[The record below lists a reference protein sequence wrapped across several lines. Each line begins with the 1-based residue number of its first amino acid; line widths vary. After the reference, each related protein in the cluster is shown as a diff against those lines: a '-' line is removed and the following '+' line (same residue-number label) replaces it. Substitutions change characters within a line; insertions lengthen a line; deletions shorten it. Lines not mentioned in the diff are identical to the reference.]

1 MDDIGLL
8 RLLRLGGALLGM
20 VVMSACPSTQLGQCV
35 QEDAEV
41 LVFDRDGNPA
51 FAGQAIVEQLC
62 VSCHNQDATGRVRR
76 GAPAGL
82 DFAMI
87 GIRDVAD
94 GGGPVVVGEETPD
107 QLATLGTL
115 RSARQV
121 IFEHR
126 FGMFDTVA
134 EGSMPPGDLGGTAF
148 VQQAYSF
155 PNGDPLPRLDT
166 SEGEGIYR
174 NWLACNAPIVERTGN
189 GATID
194 EQGQR
199 CDESEGVG
207 ACVYRRDPNIEPIEP
222 TWSALRE
229 RVFSPAG
236 CLTQECHDSGRA
248 AGLSLEGTPAE
259 LVGIQPRAE
268 GRCSNESL
276 PLVDAS
282 GETGDAANSLFFQ
295 KLARGPGASA
305 CDAYIAP
312 TTRCG
317 TSMPVG
323 RFVGC
328 AALRAARDWIEAGAL
343 DN

>member
-1 MDDIGLL
+1 MLRRCYLLPCLMLAVSGGLQ
-8 RLLRLGGALLGM
+8 G
-20 VVMSACPSTQLGQCV
+20 CPSTQLGQCV
-35 QEDAEV
+35 PADAEL

-62 VSCHNQDATGRVRR
+62 ISCHNVDAVGPVRR
-76 GAPAGL
+76 GAPAGF

-87 GIRDVAD
+87 GIRDVASD
-94 GGGPVVVGEETPD
+94 GGPVRAGEENED
-107 QLATLGTL
+107 QLAVLAAL
-115 RSARQV
+115 RASRNV

-134 EGSMPPGDLGGTAF
+134 EGTMPPGDIGGGAF

-155 PNGDPLPRLDT
+155 FDTEMPLPELT
-166 SEGEGIYR
+166 SSAGVEIYR

-189 GATID
+189 GDRDA
-194 EQGQR
+194 QGQR
-199 CDESEGVG
+199 CDESAGVG
-207 ACVYRRDPNIEPIEP
+207 ACVIRRDPNIEPIDP
-222 TWSALRE
+222 QWSSIKE
-229 RVFSPAG
+229 EVFGPSG
-236 CLTQECHDSGRA
+236 CLTLTCHSGSGPA
-248 AGLSLEGTPAE
+248 AGLSLEGSPASV
-259 LVGIQPRAE
+259 VGIGPSSSDMCFAE
-268 GRCSNESL
+268 TL
-276 PLVDAS
+276 PLVSADGS
-282 GETGDAANSLFFQ
+282 SSGDAAGSLLFE
-295 KLARGPGASA
+295 KLARGPGASG

-328 AALRAARDWIEAGAL
+328 AALRAIRDWIEAGAQ